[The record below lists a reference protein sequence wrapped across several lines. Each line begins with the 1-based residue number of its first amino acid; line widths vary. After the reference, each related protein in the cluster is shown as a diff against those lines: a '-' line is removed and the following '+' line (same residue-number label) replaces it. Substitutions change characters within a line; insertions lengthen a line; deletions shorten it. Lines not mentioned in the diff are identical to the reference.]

1 MLQTTQELC
10 SEEEVLCQIMWK
22 CLQKLEKSVYMN
34 VTVFTH
40 WDRWTNS
47 YSKQQDKIEDKTSK
61 LTNKNED
68 AVDDAIV
75 PKMMRSM
82 APSTEQYLDMDC
94 GQKKIII
101 I

>member
-22 CLQKLEKSVYMN
+22 SVYMN
-34 VTVFTH
+34 LTVMTH
-40 WDRWTNS
+40 WERWTNS

-68 AVDDAIV
+68 VFI
-75 PKMMRSM
+75 
-82 APSTEQYLDMDC
+82 
-94 GQKKIII
+94 
-101 I
+101 

>member
-22 CLQKLEKSVYMN
+22 CLQKLKKHIYMN
-34 VTVFTH
+34 LTMM
-40 WDRWTNS
+40 DC
-47 YSKQQDKIEDKTSK
+47 YSKKQDKIEDKTSK

-75 PKMMRSM
+75 PKMMTNR
-82 APSTEQYLDMDC
+82 APSTEQYLAMDC
-94 GQKKIII
+94 GQKKIINVI
-101 I
+101 